1 MAIIR
6 SNAQLREVI
15 GEKIPGLEAKVSDRL
30 DEFTRAYIEKS
41 PFLILST
48 ADAEGRCDASP
59 KGDAPGFVEVVDDRT
74 LIIPDRPGNKLAY
87 GHENVLTNPH
97 IGLLFMIPGTS
108 ETLRINGTAELDTS
122 EELGTQLSARGKP
135 AVIAIRVTI
144 EECFFHCAKAF
155 IRSGLWQ
162 PETWSE
168 TPHRVSFG
176 KIMAKRE
183 NLPEETARALDE
195 AIETDYKTNL

>member
-1 MAIIR
+1 M
-6 SNAQLREVI
+6 
-15 GEKIPGLEAKVSDRL
+15 
-30 DEFTRAYIEKS
+30 
-41 PFLILST
+41 
-48 ADAEGRCDASP
+48 
-59 KGDAPGFVEVVDDRT
+59 
-74 LIIPDRPGNKLAY
+74 LA
-87 GHENVLTNPH
+87 NPH
-97 IGLLFMIPGTS
+97 VGLLFMIPGTS

-162 PETWSE
+162 PETWSD
-168 TPHRVSFG
+168 TPYKVSFG

-195 AIETDYKTNL
+195 AIETDYKENL